1 MSFANYM
8 MNFGILVG
16 FYALAMVLLRPVLL
30 RLFTAQ
36 QRVVLWWA
44 CVGVLYIASAPRI
57 VGQTHL
63 FFPNLQLPV
72 HLAQLVTNQ
81 TWQESVDVWPGPY
94 YVDLDQ
100 WIKPL
105 YLNIFYGGG
114 VLLIVLWLTYQTVQ
128 ANKLRYLGVEIPKD
142 DPCFQRTECDCVNE
156 IYVVEGIQTSFV
168 DGFNNI
174 FLQKISSPQRMYQIL
189 LHEAEHVQ
197 LRHVYIKFVFSTL
210 LLMHWWNPLLWLGF
224 RYLLRDMELA
234 CDSAVLEKLNPA
246 ERIEYTKT
254 LVELG
259 CGRQLWTQPL
269 CFGECDAEIRV
280 KAALKWKPQGMWL
293 RWGRF
298 AMMAVVIWFF
308 CG

>member
-8 MNFGILVG
+8 INYGILVG
-16 FYALAMVLLRPVLL
+16 FYAFAMVLLRPVLL

-44 CVGVLYIASAPRI
+44 CVGMLYLPSVAKT
-57 VGQTHL
+57 VGQAHL

-81 TWQESVDVWPGPY
+81 TWQESIDVRPGPY
-94 YVDLDQ
+94 YVDLNQ

-114 VLLIVLWLTYQTVQ
+114 ALLIVLWLTYQTVQ
-128 ANKLRYLGVEIPKD
+128 SNKLRYLGVEIPKD
-142 DPCFQRTECDCVNE
+142 DPCVKHTECDSIHE

-168 DGFNNI
+168 DGFDNI

-308 CG
+308 HG